1 MKTEMFRSLEKSG
14 IAGTE
19 VEKKIE
25 AEKKGDEEME
35 VS

>member
-19 VEKKIE
+19 